1 MKTLITIITAVLFF
15 STAAFAQNT
24 LISGRIVD
32 DKEQPVEF
40 ANVLLLNPSDTTL
53 VKGTVSDSLGQYQFE
68 GVQAGSYLISATM
81 VGMESVYSDVF
92 EVTSGEA
99 TIKLSALMLGSS
111 GVDLDEVVVKGQ
123 KPFMEIKTDRLVM
136 NVESSPVAAGNNAL
150 EVLAKAPGVS
160 LDQDNRISLKGKQG
174 VLVMIDGKNT
184 YMSTEE
190 VVRMLENMPANNVES
205 IEIIHNPSS
214 KYDAAGNAGII
225 NIKLKK
231 DKNLGLNGN
240 VNLSAGM
247 GNFPKRNGSLNLN
260 YRVKD
265 LNVFGSYS
273 YWYNKRFQDLD
284 IFRSIPFEGEVT
296 FFDQFNHQVSEVH
309 SHRYR
314 FGADYSVGEKTTIGV
329 LYNGRSGSWAHDSQN
344 NTIITGDNSAPYS
357 EVDAG
362 GYGKNRW
369 ENYTLNFNLR
379 HQFNQEGRE
388 LTFDADYSNF
398 ESRAGND
405 YFNYFF
411 NGEKQQVIDPNI
423 LMADDFSGVII
434 KAAKLDYTH
443 PFSNGSRLEAGLK
456 SSMVKTDNNIRFQQL
471 VDGEWIND
479 ETRTNQFLYQEDIH
493 AAYLNF
499 NTKIKKVTL
508 QLGLRAELTDAL
520 GESVTLNESFE
531 RDYFSLF
538 PSVSLSH
545 SIKED
550 HQLSYSYSRRIN
562 RPSYQDL
569 NPFIYFLDQFT
580 FGRGNTNLGPEFAD
594 NFGINYGYKGR
605 YMINLSYGH
614 TTDAIQ
620 EVLEQ
625 DDEQKVTFQTY
636 RNLATFR
643 NYSITLSAPVNFAEW
658 WNTRVNFSGFL
669 NQVESPFSNE
679 AIDKDQTSYNL
690 NVSNNFQL
698 PGDIKAQLSGNYQ
711 SKMLWGIFEI
721 DPRWS
726 LDLGFSKSI
735 WNGKGSVR
743 LNVNDIFN
751 TNQTYINIDQ
761 GTMNLDISNIRESRR
776 ANITLTYNFGNKEVK
791 PARRRSTA
799 TEEEQNRV
807 KSGN

>member
-1 MKTLITIITAVLFF
+1 M
-15 STAAFAQNT
+15 
-24 LISGRIVD
+24 
-32 DKEQPVEF
+32 
-40 ANVLLLNPSDTTL
+40 
-53 VKGTVSDSLGQYQFE
+53 
-68 GVQAGSYLISATM
+68 
-81 VGMESVYSDVF
+81 
-92 EVTSGEA
+92 
-99 TIKLSALMLGSS
+99 
-111 GVDLDEVVVKGQ
+111 
-123 KPFMEIKTDRLVM
+123 
-136 NVESSPVAAGNNAL
+136 
-150 EVLAKAPGVS
+150 
-160 LDQDNRISLKGKQG
+160 
-174 VLVMIDGKNT
+174 
-184 YMSTEE
+184 
-190 VVRMLENMPANNVES
+190 
-205 IEIIHNPSS
+205 
-214 KYDAAGNAGII
+214 
-225 NIKLKK
+225 
-231 DKNLGLNGN
+231 
-240 VNLSAGM
+240 
-247 GNFPKRNGSLNLN
+247 
-260 YRVKD
+260 
-265 LNVFGSYS
+265 
-273 YWYNKRFQDLD
+273 
-284 IFRSIPFEGEVT
+284 
-296 FFDQFNHQVSEVH
+296 
-309 SHRYR
+309 
-314 FGADYSVGEKTTIGV
+314 

-344 NTIITGDNSAPYS
+344 NTIITGDNSAPCS

-423 LMADDFSGVII
+423 L
-434 KAAKLDYTH
+434 
-443 PFSNGSRLEAGLK
+443 
-456 SSMVKTDNNIRFQQL
+456 
-471 VDGEWIND
+471 
-479 ETRTNQFLYQEDIH
+479 
-493 AAYLNF
+493 
-499 NTKIKKVTL
+499 
-508 QLGLRAELTDAL
+508 AELTDAL

-658 WNTRVNFSGFL
+658 WNARVNFSGFL

-726 LDLGFSKSI
+726 LDLGFRKSI
-735 WNGKGSVR
+735 WNGKRSVR